1 MGDFQCDNCDFSGT
15 WSECSAHEQTCTAVA
30 SSQSP
35 PAQVGSVDDA
45 AADDADWA
53 CSGIGCQFHGDYS
66 AVERHEI
73 SCPLLDRSQPAPT
86 PDASDG
92 RGMYPHGEEDQY
104 GGRCFGVDGELFYCP
119 RRYAPAALLG
129 RGAYGLV
136 CSAQVRER

>member
-35 PAQVGSVDDA
+35 P
-45 AADDADWA
+45 DDADWA

-73 SCPLLDRSQPAPT
+73 SCPLLDRSHG
-86 PDASDG
+86 SDG